1 MLLLLLMDFLSS
13 FCDVIVLVKVV
24 EFFLRGLDNI
34 FGEVFLDFFFNFFI
48 KLLYS
53 EESGFK

>member
-1 MLLLLLMDFLSS
+1 MDFLSS